1 MAQPTRSSQ
10 RTSAEERG
18 QEWSAKIVLISESK
32 QECWESL
39 RRTEKMREQPNVT
52 TNKKE
57 QVSRSKTADA
67 GKKDDIISI
76 NFEYPL
82 KKRSSEKHSKR
93 SYHYS
98 DPDTDES
105 DLDDSRLDPDFKSVS
120 SFSDSESIASRKKK
134 SKNVKRSKT
143 TKAQL
148 KQPKTAKQKLDPE
161 ANAAKKAKIKV
172 LNKQSQEIVKQ
183 TSCLKAEFTFYDK
196 ETKPAKRFTLDI
208 FIDTKLADVKKLA
221 SDIINLPADS
231 ILVIFK
237 GQVLNKEELEFI
249 RQWDGKGGISCVAK
263 RKDPRKD
270 AASNLFSHQE
280 VMKDSINHAPKHH
293 HQEVNKPSHILQ
305 PLRSKSSPLPLV
317 PTPSS
322 PVVPKPAS
330 VTPSASPVAS
340 LAVPVTPTA
349 ASLTPTAASLTPTAA
364 PITSATRCV
373 MESTKEL
380 SASHDPVG
388 NVMGNL
394 SRLRKR

>member
-1 MAQPTRSSQ
+1 MTLKALHPQ
-10 RTSAEERG
+10 R
-18 QEWSAKIVLISESK
+18 
-32 QECWESL
+32 
-39 RRTEKMREQPNVT
+39 
-52 TNKKE
+52 
-57 QVSRSKTADA
+57 
-67 GKKDDIISI
+67 
-76 NFEYPL
+76 
-82 KKRSSEKHSKR
+82 
-93 SYHYS
+93 
-98 DPDTDES
+98 
-105 DLDDSRLDPDFKSVS
+105 
-120 SFSDSESIASRKKK
+120 KK

-148 KQPKTAKQKLDPE
+148 KQPKTAKRKLDPE
-161 ANAAKKAKIKV
+161 ANAAKKAKIEV

-208 FIDTKLADVKKLA
+208 FIDTKLVDVKKLA

-280 VMKDSINHAPKHH
+280 VEKDSSNHAPKHH
-293 HQEVNKPSHILQ
+293 HQEVNKPSPILE

-349 ASLTPTAASLTPTAA
+349 ASLTSAAASLTPAAA

-373 MESTKEL
+373 MGSTKEL

-394 SRLRKR
+394 SRIEEKVDNLSSAVGNITEVLEKLANCRSSMKGLLKVLKTSNNLQATSKRKRNAVEEADNLVEEKGSTSRCLNSDIPVCRF